1 MLNVVQ
7 VSEAGL
13 LDTPRVLAPSVRL
26 SGVSVVRDDRT
37 VLQDI
42 DLTLDDERI
51 AIIGLNGS
59 GKSTLVRL
67 LNGLLLPTSGEV
79 LIGDLVTGRDDKR
92 IRRAVGFVFQNPDNQ
107 IVMPVVA
114 DDLAFGCRN
123 LGLPRAETEARI
135 ARVLADLGLTAL
147 ADRESHTLSGGEKQ
161 LVALAGVLIME
172 PALIIFDEPTTM
184 LDLANRRRLQEA
196 IDALPQQAILV
207 THDLELAARYPR
219 VIVLHEGR
227 VVRDAPPQEAIDC
240 YRQLC
245 DREFC
250 R

>member
-1 MLNVVQ
+1 MVT
-7 VSEAGL
+7 
-13 LDTPRVLAPSVRL
+13 LDPPIRL
-26 SGVSVVRDDRT
+26 SAVSVVRGDRT

-42 DLTLDDERI
+42 DLRLDDRRI
-51 AIIGLNGS
+51 AVIGLNGS

-79 LIGDLVTGRDDKR
+79 RIGDLITGRDDKR
-92 IRRAVGFVFQNPDNQ
+92 IRRAVGFVFQNPENQ

-123 LGLPRAETEARI
+123 LGLSRTETRTRI
-135 ARVLADLGLTAL
+135 TRVLTDLGLTHL
-147 ADRESHTLSGGEKQ
+147 AERESHTLSGGEKQ
-161 LVALAGVLIME
+161 LVALAAVLVMDPDVIV
-172 PALIIFDEPTTM
+172 FDEPTTM
-184 LDLANRRRLQEA
+184 LDLANRRRLQQA
-196 IDALPQQAILV
+196 IDALPQRAILV

-227 VVRDAPPQEAIDC
+227 VVSDAGPEEAIGR
-240 YRQLC
+240 YRDLC
-245 DREFC
+245 DRAFSEGKFSDGELC